1 MTIFPLILRNVGISL
16 IISYPWWY
24 ITFCLLAGA
33 LYAWLMYRK
42 SPLLSEMSV
51 WTARILVLS
60 RFLLVSLLSFLLL
73 GPMIRS
79 LSRDIEKPIVI
90 VALDESKS
98 MVNSKDSIRIKGEI
112 QNDMNNLQDKLSAD
126 YDVRFFSFGDKVEA
140 SPKYNFSEAST
151 NFSRLFKNLD
161 VQFDNRNVG
170 AIILATD
177 GLYNDGSSPLNG
189 PGRLKVPIYSIAIGD
204 TTIRKDIFI
213 SAVNHNREA
222 FLGNSFP
229 LEIIVDAKEAAGSKT
244 TLTVEEDSTVIF
256 TRSLDITGKNYHTIV
271 NLFPEAKSKGIHHYK
286 IKLSGVEGEL
296 TEVNNSRDIFIEV
309 IAEKQKVL
317 LLYAAPH
324 PDISA
329 IRQSLESSPNY
340 EITVESAVGFTGGIS
355 EYNLII
361 LHNIPGNVFDGQQ
374 LIEKINTAGISCWYI
389 LGASTAIDAFNAT
402 GSGVKVT
409 QSNQQLNDVQARLAD
424 NFSLFVV
431 SEELKSAIGTWP
443 PLKVPFGVYQPQSN
457 IYTLL
462 EQKIGTVNS
471 GQPLLFFSD
480 VNGQKRA
487 VLAGEGIWR
496 WKLNDF
502 NENESHDLSRELI
515 IKIVQYLAV
524 KENRSPFRVFSKS
537 NYKENEPL
545 LFDARLYNQSD
556 QLTSVPEVNFRI
568 INKAGKEFPFT
579 MSRSENT
586 YTLNAGVFP
595 IGNYKFKAEVK
606 LDDRIL
612 SQQGEFSVSALQIET
627 AITIADHQ
635 LLNAIAA
642 ETGAAVFYPGKTDD
656 LVAAIKKN
664 ENLKSISFMHKR
676 LEELLNLPIIFV
688 LIVVLLALEWFI
700 RKRAGSY

>member
-1 MTIFPLILRNVGISL
+1 
-16 IISYPWWY
+16 
-24 ITFCLLAGA
+24 
-33 LYAWLMYRK
+33 
-42 SPLLSEMSV
+42 MSREV
-51 WTARILVLS
+51 
-60 RFLLVSLLSFLLL
+60 
-73 GPMIRS
+73 
-79 LSRDIEKPIVI
+79 EKPIVI

-98 MVNSKDSIRIKGEI
+98 ILNTKDSIAIKERIQK
-112 QNDMNNLQDKLSAD
+112 DMNSLSDKLSSD
-126 YDVRFFSFGDKVEA
+126 YDVRFFSFGDKIEDE
-140 SPKYNFSEAST
+140 PKYNFRDVST
-151 NFSRLFKNLD
+151 NFSRLFKHID

-170 AIILATD
+170 SIILVTD

-189 PGRLKVPIYSIAIGD
+189 PSRIKVPVYSLALGD
-204 TTIRKDIFI
+204 TTVRKDIFI

-229 LEIIVDAKEAAGSKT
+229 IEIIVDAKEAAGSNT

-256 TRSLDITGKNYHTIV
+256 TRPLAITGKNYHTTV
-271 NLFPEAKSKGIHHYK
+271 NLFPEAKSKGIHHYR
-286 IKLSGVEGEL
+286 IRLSAVSGEL
-296 TEVNNSRDIFIEV
+296 TEINNSRDVFIEV
-309 IAEKQKVL
+309 IEEKQKVL

-340 EITVESAVGFTGGIS
+340 EIKAENASTFTGGVS

-361 LHNIPGNVFDGQQ
+361 LHNIPGNAYDGRQ
-374 LIEKINTAGISCWYI
+374 LIDKINTAGVSCWYI
-389 LGASTAIDAFNAT
+389 LGASSAIEAFNAT
-402 GSGVKVT
+402 GSGVKIT
-409 QSNQQLNDVQARLAD
+409 QANQQLNDVQARLAD
-424 NFSLFVV
+424 NFSLFVI
-431 SEELKSAIGTWP
+431 SEELKAVIGTWP

-480 VNGQKRA
+480 LNGQNRA

-496 WKLNDF
+496 WRLNDY
-502 NENESHDLSRELI
+502 NENESHDLSREII

-537 NYKENEPL
+537 NYKENESL
-545 LFDARLYNQSD
+545 FFDARLYNQSD
-556 QLTSVPEVNFRI
+556 QLITGPEVRFSI
-568 INKAGKEFPFT
+568 YNKAGKEFQFT
-579 MSRSENT
+579 MSRTENT

-642 ETGAAVFYPGKTDD
+642 ETGAEVFYPGKTDD
-656 LVAAIKKN
+656 LVTAIKKN

-676 LEELLNLPIIFV
+676 LEDLLNLPAVFA
-688 LIVVLLALEWFI
+688 LLVLLLSLEWFI